1 MRPMGPMG
9 GDVRR
14 RPGPHPTAGLLA
26 AIGTAALAAALLGVQ
41 LAQDPVPG
49 FTFSN
54 SPFTDEGWSVLGARN
69 QALLGT
75 WATDEWELF
84 WAQLPFNLAAL
95 AAFEVGGVGIIQARL
110 VALVSS
116 VLAIG
121 LLAELLA
128 RRVGV
133 GPALI
138 GAAGLATSTL
148 LLYYGRLAILEP
160 MVVLFLALGFSLLLG
175 GWPRR
180 PLPGGIVA
188 GAALALAMATK
199 PSSGFAVAGMLVAA
213 LLAGGSVAGLR
224 RRVGIA
230 AAVIATLGFGW
241 LVVVLAQPGLLPSIL
256 RIWPQQELP
265 GSLPELLERARTYA
279 ANSDGAL
286 QAAAPLLVG
295 AGIGVAMGA
304 AAWRHMEPSRRA
316 MLAAAIGW
324 FVAGLLI
331 LVVVPYRPNRYVLP
345 LLPALAVLTA
355 LGVALIADRLPR
367 FNRRTGV
374 AAVAVLVVAVSAPGV
389 IAVGSWTSAATY
401 RLPEIQ
407 ARMLELIDDPAPM
420 EGGPAATMAM
430 RVPAPAI
437 TARPFVNAGDLYDE
451 YGVRWLLIGPTMQ
464 PAWAGEHA
472 EAWAAREVIECFDW
486 PSGEACLIRV
496 P

>member
-1 MRPMGPMG
+1 MEPMG
-9 GDVRR
+9 GDGS
-14 RPGPHPTAGLLA
+14 RPRLRATPGLLA
-26 AIGTAALAAALLGVQ
+26 AIGVGALAAALLGVQ

-75 WATDEWELF
+75 WSTDEWELF
-84 WAQLPFNLAAL
+84 WAQLPFNFAAL

-116 VLAIG
+116 VAAVG
-121 LLAELLA
+121 LLAHLLV
-128 RRVGV
+128 RRVGLW
-133 GPALI
+133 PAI
-138 GAAGLATSTL
+138 VGAAGLATSTL
-148 LLYYGRLAILEP
+148 LLYYGRLAVLEP
-160 MVVLFLALGFSLLLG
+160 MVVLFLVLGFSLLLG
-175 GWPRR
+175 GWPRG
-180 PLPGGIVA
+180 PLLGGIAA
-188 GAALALAMATK
+188 GSALALAMATK

-213 LLAGGSVAGLR
+213 LMAGASVAGLR
-224 RRVGIA
+224 RRVVIA
-230 AAVIATLGFGW
+230 VAVIVVLGFGW
-241 LVVVLAQPGLLPSIL
+241 LVVVMAQPGLLPSIL
-256 RIWPQQELP
+256 RIWPRQELP
-265 GSLPELLERARTYA
+265 ASLPELLDRARTYV

-286 QAAAPLLVG
+286 PAAAPLIVG
-295 AGIGVAMGA
+295 AVIGVTMGA

-324 FVAGLLI
+324 FAAGLLI

-345 LLPALAVLTA
+345 LLPALAVLTG
-355 LGVALIADRLPR
+355 LGVALIADRLR
-367 FNRRTGV
+367 IDRGV
-374 AAVAVLVVAVSAPGV
+374 RLAAAVALVIAISAPGV
-389 IAVGSWTSAATY
+389 IAVGSWTSVATY
-401 RLPEIQ
+401 RLPAIQ

-437 TARPFVNAGDLYDE
+437 TARSFVNSGDLYDE

-464 PAWAGEHA
+464 PAWAAEHP
-472 EAWAAREVIECFDW
+472 EAWSAREVIECFDW

>member
-1 MRPMGPMG
+1 MEPMG

-14 RPGPHPTAGLLA
+14 PWLHATPALPA
-26 AIGTAALAAALLGVQ
+26 AIGMAALAAALLGVQ

-49 FTFSN
+49 FTFSD

-75 WATDEWELF
+75 WSTDEWELF
-84 WAQLPFNLAAL
+84 WAQLPFNFAAL
-95 AAFEVGGVGIIQARL
+95 AAFEVGGVGIIQSRL

-116 VLAIG
+116 VLAVG
-121 LLAELLA
+121 LLVDLLA

-133 GPALI
+133 GPAII

-160 MVVLFLALGFSLLLG
+160 MVVLFLVLGCSLLVG

-180 PLPGGIVA
+180 PLTGGIAA
-188 GAALALAMATK
+188 GSALALAIATK
-199 PSSGFAVAGMLVAA
+199 PSAGFAVAGMLLAT
-213 LLAGGSVAGLR
+213 LLAGGAVAGLR
-224 RRVGIA
+224 RRIGVA
-230 AAVIATLGFGW
+230 ATVIGVSGFAW
-241 LVVVLAQPGLLPSIL
+241 LVVVLAQPGLLSSIL

-265 GSLPELLERARTYA
+265 GSLAEVWERALTYA
-279 ANSDGAL
+279 AHSDGAL
-286 QAAAPLLVG
+286 AAAAPLL
-295 AGIGVAMGA
+295 IGA
-304 AAWRHMEPSRRA
+304 AVGVVAGAATWRTLEPSRRVI
-316 MLAAAIGW
+316 LAAAIGW

-331 LVVVPYRPNRYVLP
+331 LVVVPYRPNRYVVP
-345 LLPALAVLTA
+345 LLPALAILTA
-355 LGVALIADRLPR
+355 LGVAMIADRR
-367 FNRRTGV
+367 SGTGRRARLV
-374 AAVAVLVVAVSAPGV
+374 AAAVLVIAISAPGV

-401 RLPEIQ
+401 RLPAIQ
-407 ARMLELIDDPAPM
+407 ARMLELIEDPAPI

-437 TARPFVNAGDLYDE
+437 TARQFVNAGDLYDE
-451 YGVRWLLIGPTMQ
+451 YGVRWLLIGPDMQ
-464 PAWAGEHA
+464 PAWAEEHLD
-472 EAWAAREVIECFDW
+472 AWAAREVIECFDW